1 MDLAEAERLFT
12 LTESGRFRSKTGFRL
27 ARVEPWAYSRQ
38 FSEHKLVMSN
48 SVSSSKF
55 SGWLRKLASSYTV
68 VALVVFNTMV
78 AVLFVNLAL
87 AILFHFRGPEPGTA
101 DPGFNP
107 SKVYPE
113 ASLAQVYPDFSPA
126 ERNQMLYENW
136 SRRFIYDDYVMFKER
151 AFSGKYVN
159 VSSAS
164 FRAVKDQAP
173 WPPETD
179 NVNVFVFG
187 GSTTFGYGLPDHQTI
202 PSFLQDALSKRIGQN
217 VAVYNFGS
225 GWYNSTQERIFFERL
240 LCSGHKPD
248 MVVFIDGLNDSVR
261 VGDDAPF
268 RKQFEAVFDANNGER
283 LLGSM
288 VHQTPFGRLLRG
300 LKRRL
305 QKPEKS
311 VMARLEPEAVRSLKR
326 YLVNKDIIETMCNRY
341 SIKPIFV
348 WQPVPSYKYDLK
360 LHLFAMPAYDP
371 EVWLYKM
378 QKFAYEQM
386 AKIARESDLGKS
398 FLWCA
403 DLQEDEKE
411 CVYVDGHHYTAKFAR
426 KLAETIAQ
434 MIVARGLVPSQ
445 DSSQPQ

>member
-1 MDLAEAERLFT
+1 
-12 LTESGRFRSKTGFRL
+12 
-27 ARVEPWAYSRQ
+27 
-38 FSEHKLVMSN
+38 MSN
-48 SVSSSKF
+48 SASSGKGP
-55 SGWLRKLASSYTV
+55 GWLKKLSSSYTV
-68 VALVVFNTMV
+68 TALVVFNTLL
-78 AVLFVNLAL
+78 AVLLVNLAL

-113 ASLAQVYPDFSPA
+113 ASLARVYRDFSRE

-151 AFSGKYVN
+151 PYSGKYVN
-159 VSSAS
+159 VSPAS
-164 FRAVKDQAP
+164 FRAVKDQGP
-173 WPPETD
+173 WPPQTG

-187 GSTTFGYGLPDHQTI
+187 GSTTFGYGLPDRQTI
-202 PSFLQDALSKRIGQN
+202 PSFLQEALSERIGRK
-217 VAVYNFGS
+217 VAVYNFGT
-225 GWYNSTQERIFFERL
+225 GWYNSTQERIRFERL

-248 MVVFIDGLNDSVR
+248 MAVFIDGLNDSVR

-288 VHQTPFGRLLRG
+288 VQQTPIGRLLRG

-305 QKPEKS
+305 QKAGDSE
-311 VMARLEPEAVRSLKR
+311 MGRLEAEARQSLKR
-326 YLVNKDIIETMCNRY
+326 YLANKELIEAICNRH
-341 SIKPIFV
+341 SITPVFV

-371 EVWLYKM
+371 TAWLYKM
-378 QKFAYEQM
+378 QKLAYEEM
-386 AKIARESDLGKS
+386 AKTSKENDLGKT

-434 MIVARGLVPSQ
+434 MMAARGLVPNQ
-445 DSSQPQ
+445 DSSQRQ